1 MKTRL
6 LILTA
11 LLGFCL
17 TANADNITKK
27 YDLTFNGIEVSDKFD
42 IQLVKA
48 EEHKVII
55 EVDTEYAPYLSVT
68 TEAGI
73 LKVRFKK
80 LPVKMQFGKESFKM
94 TVYTPMIN
102 FIDLSGACKLT
113 CADEFSLGMN
123 NFRARIAGASA
134 VTSLKI
140 NSIDASIKVSGASKA
155 VIDGEFADLEV
166 DVDGASK
173 LTVNTRCSDFDAE
186 IQGGSDLTLTG
197 SIQDVHID
205 VKGASKAELTGQG
218 NELVADIGGAS
229 KLKAEEFQVI
239 VAKVEVKGASSATV
253 DASESIKAD
262 VQGASSCKYRDHAG
276 LRVNPMVKGGGTFKT
291 L

>member
-42 IQLVKA
+42 IQLIKA

-94 TVYTPMIN
+94 TIYTPMIN

-123 NFRARIAGASA
+123 NFRATISGAS
-134 VTSLKI
+134 VVNTLMI
-140 NSIDASIKVSGASKA
+140 NSIDASVKVSGASKA
-155 VIDGEFADLEV
+155 FLDGEFSDLEV

-173 LTVNTRCSDFDAE
+173 LTVNTRCSEFDAE
-186 IQGGSDLTLTG
+186 VFGGSDLEVTG
-197 SIQDVHID
+197 SIQEVHLD
-205 VKGASKAELTGQG
+205 VKGASKATLTGQG
-218 NELVADIGGAS
+218 SELDAEVGGAS

-239 VAKVEVKGASSATV
+239 VAKIEAKGASSVTV
-253 DASESIKAD
+253 DAAESLKAD
-262 VQGASSCKYRDHAG
+262 IQGASTCKYRDRAG
-276 LRVNPMVKGGGTFKT
+276 LRLNPMVKGGGSLKT